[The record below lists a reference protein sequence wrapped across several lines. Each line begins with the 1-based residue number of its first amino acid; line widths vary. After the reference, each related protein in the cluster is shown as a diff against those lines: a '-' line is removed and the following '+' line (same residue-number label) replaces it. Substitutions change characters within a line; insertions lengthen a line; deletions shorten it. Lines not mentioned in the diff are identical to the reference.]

1 MGNVI
6 LSKAKELI
14 SERRQVMK
22 KYIITKKDYDK
33 LSSVAVRRA
42 DPDIHADRI
51 FLNYFVYQRESG
63 KAVEEALKKLGG
75 ELDGWFLTDPD
86 YWTQY
91 GKFENEDDISYLRKI
106 VSGQRNMASKFAF
119 SRLTGYTFPVPEND
133 AYSYKRYNTGIAIGL
148 SPEAVKAF
156 CQEMIDS
163 SGIFAKEAEIY
174 IGRIPRYL
182 YSRVQDYTLDDT
194 VNVITDKRV
203 ENEAIRLGEELGDHG
218 IFRIKLAGL
227 GKISVLAETETYEL
241 CEKYLMKFDTFIRGA
256 GILECKAHDWKIIR
270 VTDHGDSTYDSGGG
284 EAQSYVVTEYVCTK
298 CGRTNSSYV
307 GTPNE
312 GF

>member
-1 MGNVI
+1 
-6 LSKAKELI
+6 
-14 SERRQVMK
+14 MK

-133 AYSYKRYNTGIAIGL
+133 SYSYKRYATGVARGL
-148 SPEAVKAF
+148 TFEDVKRF
-156 CQEMIDS
+156 CQEMIDE
-163 SGIFAKEAEIY
+163 SGTFAKEAEIY
-174 IGRIPRYL
+174 INRIPRYL
-182 YSRVQDYTLDDT
+182 YNIVQDYTLDNA
-194 VNVITDKRV
+194 VNVLKDKRL
-203 ENEAIRLGEELGDHG
+203 ENEVIRLGEELGERG
-218 IFRIKLAGL
+218 KFRMKLAGV
-227 GKISVLAETETYEL
+227 GRISVLAEAETYEL
-241 CEKYLMKFDTFIRGA
+241 CEDYINEFDVFIRRLGV
-256 GILECKAHDWKIIR
+256 LECKAHDWKIIS